1 MFLKNGSNP
10 DFFEENY
17 EEKKITFFLLLGF
30 IVLGVEFALIF
41 VE

>member
-10 DFFEENY
+10 EFFEENY
-17 EEKKITFFLLLGF
+17 EKIVTFFLLGF

>member
-17 EEKKITFFLLLGF
+17 EKNSLFFFFWVLLF
-30 IVLGVEFALIF
+30 LGVEFALIF

>member
-17 EEKKITFFLLLGF
+17 EKKNHFFSSSGF
-30 IVLGVEFALIF
+30 YCFGGGICVDFC
-41 VE
+41 